1 MKQFNQGV
9 SQRKKAWI
17 QIVIPTHPEFS
28 QMFLVSFLHHAY
40 FMLFIIHV
48 KSWFEVDT
56 PNSIQ
61 LTSIDL
67 SISNEWKWS
76 HSTLSY
82 IQLAVDEGT
91 KSMNS
96 TLDPIGLINWFN
108 LSIA

>member
-1 MKQFNQGV
+1 M
-9 SQRKKAWI
+9 
-17 QIVIPTHPEFS
+17 IPTHPEFS

-40 FMLFIIHV
+40 FFIIYV

-76 HSTLSY
+76 HSTLSC

-96 TLDPIGLINWFN
+96 TLDPTGPINWFN